1 MERARHLIGRAL
13 QMETKGEDMADD
25 TDMGG
30 EPGMSDGAAAH
41 APIADSA
48 IMARNVASVAAIPW
62 EELPD
67 GPARSCLLD
76 MAYAG
81 GDVGAFRAADGRW
94 WVRLENKAESCAA
107 WASRFCI

>member
-1 MERARHLIGRAL
+1 
-13 QMETKGEDMADD
+13 MADG

-30 EPGMSDGAAAH
+30 EPDVSDGVAAH

-48 IMARNVASVAAIPW
+48 IIARNVASVAAIPW

-67 GPARSCLLD
+67 GPARGCLLEL
-76 MAYAG
+76 AYAG

>member
-1 MERARHLIGRAL
+1 
-13 QMETKGEDMADD
+13 MADD
-25 TDMGG
+25 TDTSG
-30 EPGMSDGAAAH
+30 EPGMNDGATPH
-41 APIADSA
+41 APIANRVNRA

-67 GPARSCLLD
+67 GSARGCLLE

-81 GDVGAFRAADGRW
+81 GDVGAFRAADGHYW
-94 WVRLENKAESCAA
+94 IRLGSEAESCAT

>member
-1 MERARHLIGRAL
+1 M
-13 QMETKGEDMADD
+13 TDD
-25 TDMGG
+25 ASG
-30 EPGMSDGAAAH
+30 EPGVGGDA
-41 APIADSA
+41 ADSA

-67 GPARSCLLD
+67 GPARGCLLE

-94 WVRLENKAESCAA
+94 WVRLGSETESCAA
-107 WASRFCI
+107 WAARFCV

>member
-1 MERARHLIGRAL
+1 MGAPSQRTPVRIER
-13 QMETKGEDMADD
+13 KGEDMFDD
-25 TDMGG
+25 MFDDMGG
-30 EPGMSDGAAAH
+30 EPGMGGGV
-41 APIADSA
+41 ADSA

-67 GPARSCLLD
+67 GPARGCLIE

-94 WVRLENKAESCAA
+94 WVRLGSAAESCAT